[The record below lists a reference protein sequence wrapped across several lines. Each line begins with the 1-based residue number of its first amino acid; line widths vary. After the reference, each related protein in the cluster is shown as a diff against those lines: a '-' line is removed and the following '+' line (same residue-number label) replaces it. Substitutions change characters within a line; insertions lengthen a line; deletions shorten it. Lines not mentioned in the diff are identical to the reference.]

1 MAFAKH
7 IINECDSEIK
17 GEFSAATEQRMCA
30 GDGIVVSVCWK
41 TSSVLILAGTGRGY
55 CAVIVRGK
63 HGIIGSMPRT
73 TPSDPTSNVSLTP
86 AHPSQAPGEHAAN
99 LPASLLSLEQLRSVI
114 ESLLFVAGR
123 PLELNELRKLLP
135 LEQARLREAVAS
147 LADEC
152 EREGRGIRVQRMGD
166 AIQFVSAPE
175 NARFVAS
182 LLGLPTQVKLTTAA
196 LETLAVVA
204 YRQPITR
211 SQIEFIRGVNSDR
224 ALSSLV
230 QHGLATEVGR
240 AATVGRPTLFGTT
253 SEFLQQFG
261 LSSLEALPR
270 PEMSDAEAAVAFRM
284 AAAQRIREA
293 VGVDEPETHPATD

>member
-1 MAFAKH
+1 
-7 IINECDSEIK
+7 
-17 GEFSAATEQRMCA
+17 
-30 GDGIVVSVCWK
+30 
-41 TSSVLILAGTGRGY
+41 
-55 CAVIVRGK
+55 
-63 HGIIGSMPRT
+63 MPRT
-73 TPSDPTSNVSLTP
+73 TSSASAASNNSTQPP
-86 AHPSQAPGEHAAN
+86 AQAPGEHAAN

-123 PLELNELRKLLP
+123 PLELTELRKLLP

-147 LADEC
+147 LAEEC
-152 EREGRGIRVQRMGD
+152 ERQGRGIRVQRMGD
-166 AIQFVSAPE
+166 AVQFVSAPE
-175 NARFVAS
+175 NARFVAA

-204 YRQPITR
+204 YRQPVTR

-224 ALSSLV
+224 ALASLV
-230 QHGLATEVGR
+230 QYGLVIEVGR

-270 PEMSDAEAAVAFRM
+270 PDMTDAEAAVAFRM
-284 AAAQRIREA
+284 AAAQRIRQA
-293 VGVDEPETHPATD
+293 VGVDEAATNTLPTNE

>member
-1 MAFAKH
+1 
-7 IINECDSEIK
+7 
-17 GEFSAATEQRMCA
+17 
-30 GDGIVVSVCWK
+30 
-41 TSSVLILAGTGRGY
+41 
-55 CAVIVRGK
+55 
-63 HGIIGSMPRT
+63 MPRT
-73 TPSDPTSNVSLTP
+73 TSSASSASTADNNASQPS
-86 AHPSQAPGEHAAN
+86 AQAPGEHAAN

-123 PLELNELRKLLP
+123 PLELTELRKLLP

-147 LADEC
+147 LAEEC
-152 EREGRGIRVQRMGD
+152 ERLGRGIRIQRMGD
-166 AIQFVSAPE
+166 AVQFVSAPE
-175 NARFVAS
+175 NARFVAA

-204 YRQPITR
+204 YRQPVTR

-224 ALSSLV
+224 ALASLV
-230 QHGLATEVGR
+230 QYGLVIEVGR

-270 PEMSDAEAAVAFRM
+270 PDMTDAEAAVAFRM

-293 VGVDEPETHPATD
+293 VGVDEAVNNTPPASE

>member
-1 MAFAKH
+1 
-7 IINECDSEIK
+7 
-17 GEFSAATEQRMCA
+17 
-30 GDGIVVSVCWK
+30 
-41 TSSVLILAGTGRGY
+41 
-55 CAVIVRGK
+55 
-63 HGIIGSMPRT
+63 MPRT
-73 TPSDPTSNVSLTP
+73 TSSASSASTAENNQTQPS
-86 AHPSQAPGEHAAN
+86 AQAPGEHAAN

-123 PLELNELRKLLP
+123 PLELTELRKLLP

-147 LADEC
+147 LAEEC
-152 EREGRGIRVQRMGD
+152 ERQGRGIRVQRMGD
-166 AIQFVSAPE
+166 AVQFVSAPE
-175 NARFVAS
+175 NARFVAA

-204 YRQPITR
+204 YRQPVTR

-224 ALSSLV
+224 ALASLV
-230 QHGLATEVGR
+230 QYGLVIDVGR

-270 PEMSDAEAAVAFRM
+270 PDMTDAEAAVAFRM

-293 VGVDEPETHPATD
+293 VGVDEAANEKSSASD

>member
-1 MAFAKH
+1 
-7 IINECDSEIK
+7 
-17 GEFSAATEQRMCA
+17 
-30 GDGIVVSVCWK
+30 
-41 TSSVLILAGTGRGY
+41 
-55 CAVIVRGK
+55 
-63 HGIIGSMPRT
+63 MPRT
-73 TPSDPTSNVSLTP
+73 TPSATAASAADNNQTQHP
-86 AHPSQAPGEHAAN
+86 AQAPGEHAAN

-147 LADEC
+147 LAEEC

-166 AIQFVSAPE
+166 AVQFVSAPE

-204 YRQPITR
+204 YRQPVTR

-224 ALSSLV
+224 ALASLV
-230 QHGLATEVGR
+230 QYGLVIDVGR

-270 PEMSDAEAAVAFRM
+270 PDMTDAEAAVAFRM
-284 AAAQRIREA
+284 AAAQRIRQA
-293 VGVDEPETHPATD
+293 VGVDEAANKPTTGE

>member
-1 MAFAKH
+1 
-7 IINECDSEIK
+7 
-17 GEFSAATEQRMCA
+17 
-30 GDGIVVSVCWK
+30 
-41 TSSVLILAGTGRGY
+41 
-55 CAVIVRGK
+55 
-63 HGIIGSMPRT
+63 MPRT
-73 TPSDPTSNVSLTP
+73 TSSASSASAADNNQAQHPT
-86 AHPSQAPGEHAAN
+86 QAPGEHAAN
-99 LPASLLSLEQLRSVI
+99 LPASLLSLDQLRSVI

-123 PLELNELRKLLP
+123 PLELTELRKLLP

-147 LADEC
+147 LAEEC
-152 EREGRGIRVQRMGD
+152 ERQGRGIRVQRMGD
-166 AIQFVSAPE
+166 AVQFVSAPE
-175 NARFVAS
+175 NARFVAA

-204 YRQPITR
+204 YRQPVTR

-224 ALSSLV
+224 ALASLV
-230 QHGLATEVGR
+230 QYGLVIEVGR

-270 PEMSDAEAAVAFRM
+270 PDMTDAEAAVAFRM

-293 VGVDEPETHPATD
+293 VGVDGAANEKSSASE

>member
-1 MAFAKH
+1 
-7 IINECDSEIK
+7 
-17 GEFSAATEQRMCA
+17 
-30 GDGIVVSVCWK
+30 
-41 TSSVLILAGTGRGY
+41 
-55 CAVIVRGK
+55 
-63 HGIIGSMPRT
+63 MPRT
-73 TPSDPTSNVSLTP
+73 KPSADVAANDMTMSQQPLPLT
-86 AHPSQAPGEHAAN
+86 GEAAAN

-147 LADEC
+147 LAEEC
-152 EREGRGIRVQRMGD
+152 ERAGRGIRVQRMGD
-166 AIQFVSAPE
+166 AVQFVSAPE

-182 LLGLPTQVKLTTAA
+182 LLGLPTQVKLTNAA

-261 LSSLEALPR
+261 LTSLEALPR

-293 VGVDEPETHPATD
+293 VGVDEPESPAAPTDTTDDTTTSE

>member
-1 MAFAKH
+1 
-7 IINECDSEIK
+7 
-17 GEFSAATEQRMCA
+17 
-30 GDGIVVSVCWK
+30 
-41 TSSVLILAGTGRGY
+41 
-55 CAVIVRGK
+55 
-63 HGIIGSMPRT
+63 MPRT
-73 TPSDPTSNVSLTP
+73 TPSAASSASAAENNQTQHP
-86 AHPSQAPGEHAAN
+86 AQAPGEHAAN

-147 LADEC
+147 LAEEC
-152 EREGRGIRVQRMGD
+152 ERQGRGIRIQRMGD
-166 AIQFVSAPE
+166 AVQFVSAPE
-175 NARFVAS
+175 NARFVAA

-204 YRQPITR
+204 YRQPVTR

-224 ALSSLV
+224 ALASLV
-230 QHGLATEVGR
+230 QYGLVIEVGR

-270 PEMSDAEAAVAFRM
+270 PDMTDAEAAVAFRM

-293 VGVDEPETHPATD
+293 VGVDEAAKDKPPASE

>member
-1 MAFAKH
+1 
-7 IINECDSEIK
+7 
-17 GEFSAATEQRMCA
+17 
-30 GDGIVVSVCWK
+30 
-41 TSSVLILAGTGRGY
+41 
-55 CAVIVRGK
+55 
-63 HGIIGSMPRT
+63 MPRT
-73 TPSDPTSNVSLTP
+73 TPSATAASAAHNNQTQHP
-86 AHPSQAPGEHAAN
+86 AQAPGEHAAN

-123 PLELNELRKLLP
+123 PLELTELRKLLP

-147 LADEC
+147 LAEEC

-166 AIQFVSAPE
+166 AVQFVSAPE

-204 YRQPITR
+204 YRQPVTR

-224 ALSSLV
+224 ALASLV
-230 QHGLATEVGR
+230 QYGLVIDVGR

-270 PEMSDAEAAVAFRM
+270 PDMTDAEAAVAFRM

-293 VGVDEPETHPATD
+293 VGVDEAANKPAASE

>member
-1 MAFAKH
+1 
-7 IINECDSEIK
+7 
-17 GEFSAATEQRMCA
+17 
-30 GDGIVVSVCWK
+30 
-41 TSSVLILAGTGRGY
+41 
-55 CAVIVRGK
+55 
-63 HGIIGSMPRT
+63 MPRT
-73 TPSDPTSNVSLTP
+73 TSSSSATDKHPVTPS
-86 AHPSQAPGEHAAN
+86 AHAPGESTAN
-99 LPASLLSLEQLRSVI
+99 LPASLLSLEQLRSAI

-147 LADEC
+147 LAEEC
-152 EREGRGIRVQRMGD
+152 ERQGRGIRVQRMGD
-166 AIQFVSAPE
+166 AVQFVSAPE

-182 LLGLPTQVKLTTAA
+182 LLGLPTTVKLTTAA

-204 YRQPITR
+204 YRQPVTR

-224 ALSSLV
+224 ALASLAQYGMV
-230 QHGLATEVGR
+230 IEVGR

-253 SEFLQQFG
+253 PEFLQQFG

-293 VGVDEPETHPATD
+293 VGIDETNETSSGD

>member
-1 MAFAKH
+1 
-7 IINECDSEIK
+7 
-17 GEFSAATEQRMCA
+17 
-30 GDGIVVSVCWK
+30 
-41 TSSVLILAGTGRGY
+41 
-55 CAVIVRGK
+55 
-63 HGIIGSMPRT
+63 MPRT
-73 TPSDPTSNVSLTP
+73 TPSAALASAANNNTTQ
-86 AHPSQAPGEHAAN
+86 PSAQAPSEHAAN

-123 PLELNELRKLLP
+123 PLELTELRKLLP

-147 LADEC
+147 LAEEC
-152 EREGRGIRVQRMGD
+152 ERQGRGIRVQRMGD
-166 AIQFVSAPE
+166 AVQFVSAPE

-204 YRQPITR
+204 YRQPVTR

-224 ALSSLV
+224 ALASLV
-230 QHGLATEVGR
+230 QYGLVIEVGR

-270 PEMSDAEAAVAFRM
+270 PDMTDAEAAVAFRM

-293 VGVDEPETHPATD
+293 VGVDEAVNKPATGE